1 MECVFHIEVIGILNR
16 KDFLEKSID
25 TILYVKTGREQN
37 IKYIDLSQKLL
48 SLILLDYHRLIIKMK
63 TQVITR

>member
-16 KDFLEKSID
+16 KDFLAKSID
-25 TILYVKTGREQN
+25 TILYVKTERKQN